1 MQLKSEEPHN
11 RQGTHFDAAVRSQL
25 ERILGSEL
33 FRRSGRLSA
42 FLRFVTEEA
51 LSSRGD
57 VLKEH
62 VLGSELYG
70 KGPEFDGSADPI
82 VRVDARRLRDKLR
95 EYYAEFPRDPI
106 IITLP
111 KGTYQPAFADNLAAQ
126 SPSALKLVSP
136 VEPRRQNRRLLWR
149 TAGVV
154 AGLAVVLA
162 VAAWALIHRPGPAP
176 VHILK
181 LTTFPGQKGAP
192 ALSPDGNF
200 VAFASSGPDS
210 TGSTDIWVEA
220 VKGGALRRL
229 TETPQFRETA
239 PAWSPDGTE
248 IAFVR
253 NGQGVFIL
261 PQSGG
266 PERKVSD
273 TGNLVGWMPD
283 AKSLLIRDNGGDG
296 PYCIYQVF
304 LNTLARRRLT
314 EPPVGVGD
322 GRFSISPDGTNLAFI
337 RFEHPGVA
345 DIYVLP
351 MEGGQPRR
359 LTNWNDG
366 EFAGITWMPNGREL
380 LYSTKGRLWRIPAN
394 LAQPGRGSPIE
405 SIAGSA
411 ENPAI
416 SRSRPEQP
424 ARLVFQA
431 SNALATFRIVDLAAP
446 LYNDVFQAVKPF
458 VAPSDFIGAGAFSP
472 DGSKFMFASGP
483 PPLRLWTSA
492 VDGTAHQQVTSIQAS
507 QLSPGSWSPDGQ
519 RIVYD
524 AAIDGNNDI
533 FVVDTGG
540 GRPRRLTFEPALDG
554 VASWSRNGQ
563 WIYFTSTRA
572 GAIPDIWRVP
582 AAGGEAVRIT
592 RHGGIR
598 PQESPD
604 GKYLYYADRPR
615 DGVAGASKLMQVPV
629 GGGPETAL
637 LSGLTTFWWSV
648 ADAGIFFVTREPAFD
663 AIDRYNFNDHQVV
676 RLGRLAQRA
685 APISSQL
692 NVSRDG
698 RWALV
703 AQRQIQTDLMLVED
717 FK

>member
-1 MQLKSEEPHN
+1 
-11 RQGTHFDAAVRSQL
+11 
-25 ERILGSEL
+25 
-33 FRRSGRLSA
+33 
-42 FLRFVTEEA
+42 
-51 LSSRGD
+51 
-57 VLKEH
+57 
-62 VLGSELYG
+62 
-70 KGPEFDGSADPI
+70 
-82 VRVDARRLRDKLR
+82 LR

-111 KGTYQPAFADNLAAQ
+111 KGTYQPAFAEDLAAQ
-126 SPSALKLVSP
+126 ASSALKLVSP
-136 VEPRRQNRRLLWR
+136 VDPRWQNRRLLWR
-149 TAGVV
+149 PAGVV
-154 AGLAVVLA
+154 AGLAIVLA
-162 VAAWALIHRPGPAP
+162 VAAWAVIHRPGSVP

-181 LTTFPGQKGAP
+181 LTPFPGQKGAP

-220 VKGGALRRL
+220 IKGGAIRRL

-248 IAFVR
+248 IAYVR
-253 NGQGVFIL
+253 NGQGVFII

-266 PERKVSD
+266 LERKVSD
-273 TGNLVGWMPD
+273 TGNLVSWMPD

-296 PYCIYQVF
+296 PYCVYQVF

-322 GRFSISPDGTNLAFI
+322 GRFSISPDGANLAFI

-366 EFAGITWMPNGREL
+366 EFAGLAWMPNGREII
-380 LYSTKGRLWRIPAN
+380 YSKRQLWRIPVN
-394 LAQPGRGSPIE
+394 LTQPGRGSPIE
-405 SIAGSA
+405 TIAGSA
-411 ENPAI
+411 QNPAI
-416 SRSRPEQP
+416 SSPRPGQP
-424 ARLVFQA
+424 TRLVFQA

-446 LYNDVFQAVKPF
+446 LYNGVVQAVKPF
-458 VAPSDFIGAGAFSP
+458 PAPSDFIGAGAFSP
-472 DGSKFMFASGP
+472 DGNKFLFVSGP

-492 VDGTAHQQVTSIQAS
+492 VDGTAHQQVASIQAS
-507 QLSPGSWSPDGQ
+507 QLSPGSWSPDGRQ
-519 RIVYD
+519 IVYD

-533 FVVDTGG
+533 FVVAAGG
-540 GRPRRLTFEPALDG
+540 GTPRRLTFEPSLDG
-554 VASWSRNGQ
+554 VASWSHGGR

-572 GAIPDIWRVP
+572 GAIPDIWRIP
-582 AAGGEAVRIT
+582 AEGGEAVRIT
-592 RHGGIR
+592 QHGGIR

-615 DGVAGASKLMQVPV
+615 DGIAGASNLMRVPV

-648 ADAGIFFVTREPAFD
+648 ADAGIFFVTREPGFD
-663 AIDRYNFNDHQVV
+663 AIDRYSFNDRSVV
-676 RLGRLAQRA
+676 RLGRLARRA
-685 APISSQL
+685 APIGSQL

-703 AQRQIQTDLMLVED
+703 AQQQIQTDLMLVEN

>member
-1 MQLKSEEPHN
+1 MQLKAHEPHE
-11 RQGTHFDAAVRSQL
+11 GPIPLSHAAVRSQL

-33 FRRSGRLSA
+33 FRRSDRLSA

-51 LSSRGD
+51 LSGRGA
-57 VLKEH
+57 VLKEQ

-111 KGTYQPAFADNLAAQ
+111 KGTYQPAFAENLTAQ
-126 SPSALKLVSP
+126 ASSVLKLAVP
-136 VEPRRQNRRLLWR
+136 VERRRQNRRLLWR
-149 TAGVV
+149 TAVLV

-162 VAAWALIHRPGPAP
+162 VAAWAVIHRSGPAP

-181 LTTFPGQKGAP
+181 LTPFPGQKGAP

-220 VKGGALRRL
+220 IKGGAIRRL

-253 NGQGVFIL
+253 NGQGVFIV

-266 PERKVSD
+266 PEREVSS

-283 AKSLLIRDNGGDG
+283 GKSLLIRDNGGDG

-322 GRFSISPDGTNLAFI
+322 GRFSISSDGANLAFI

-345 DIYVLP
+345 DIYVLS
-351 MEGGQPRR
+351 MDGGQPRR

-366 EFAGITWMPNGREL
+366 EFAGVTWMPNGREV
-380 LYSTKGRLWRIPAN
+380 LYSTKGRLWRIPMN
-394 LAQPGRGSPIE
+394 LTQPGHGSPVDAI
-405 SIAGSA
+405 SGSA

-416 SRSRPEQP
+416 SRPRTGQP
-424 ARLVFQA
+424 ARLAFQA
-431 SNALATFRIVDLAAP
+431 SNTIATFRIIDLAAP
-446 LYNDVFQAVKPF
+446 PYEGVFHAVQPF
-458 VAPSDFIGAGAFSP
+458 VAPSDFVGAGAFSP
-472 DGSKFMFASGP
+472 DGRKFIFASGP

-492 VDGTAHQQVTSIQAS
+492 VDGTAQQQVVSIQAS
-507 QLSPGSWSPDGQ
+507 QLSPGSWSPDGRQ
-519 RIVYD
+519 VVYD
-524 AAIDGNNDI
+524 AAIDGNNDV
-533 FVVDTGG
+533 FVVAAVGG
-540 GRPRRLTFEPALDG
+540 TPRRLTFEPSLDG
-554 VASWSRNGQ
+554 VASWSHDGRS
-563 WIYFTSTRA
+563 IYFTSTRA
-572 GAIPDIWRVP
+572 GAIPDIWRVSADGG
-582 AAGGEAVRIT
+582 AATRIT
-592 RHGGIR
+592 QHGGIR
-598 PQESPD
+598 PKESPD

-648 ADAGIFFVTREPAFD
+648 ADVGIFFITREQGFD

-703 AQRQIQTDLMLVED
+703 AQQQIQTDLMLVEN

>member
-11 RQGTHFDAAVRSQL
+11 WQGTIFDATVRSQL
-25 ERILGSEL
+25 DRILGSEL
-33 FRRSGRLSA
+33 FRRSERLSA
-42 FLRFVTEEA
+42 FLRYVTEEA
-51 LSSRGD
+51 LSGRGD
-57 VLKEH
+57 VLKEQA
-62 VLGSELYG
+62 LGSELYG
-70 KGPEFDGSADPI
+70 KGAEFDGSADPI

-95 EYYAEFPRDPI
+95 EYYSEFPREPI

-111 KGTYQPAFADNLAAQ
+111 KGTYQPAFAENLAAQ
-126 SPSALKLVSP
+126 APSALKPVSP
-136 VEPRRQNRRLLWR
+136 VESQKQNRRLLWR
-149 TAGVV
+149 MAGIF

-162 VAAWALIHRPGPAP
+162 ITAWAVIHRTSP
-176 VHILK
+176 VPIHILK
-181 LTTFPGQKGAP
+181 LTPFPGQKGAP

-220 VKGGALRRL
+220 LKGGALRRL
-229 TETPQFRETA
+229 TETPPFRETA

-253 NGQGVFIL
+253 NGQGVFIV

-266 PERKVSD
+266 LERKVSD

-314 EPPVGVGD
+314 QPPMGVGD
-322 GRFSISPDGTNLAFI
+322 GRFSISPDGANLALI

-345 DIYVLP
+345 DIYALS
-351 MEGGQPRR
+351 MDGGQPRR

-366 EFAGITWMPNGREL
+366 EFGGLAWMPNGQEII
-380 LYSTKGRLWRIPAN
+380 YSKRQLWRIPAN
-394 LAQPGRGSPIE
+394 LAQPGRGSRIE
-405 SIAGSA
+405 AIAGSA

-416 SRSRPEQP
+416 SRPRAGQP

-431 SNALATFRIVDLAAP
+431 SNALVTFRIVDLAAP
-446 LYNDVFQAVKPF
+446 VYNDVFQAVRPF
-458 VAPSDFIGAGAFSP
+458 PAPSDFIGAGAFSP

-483 PPLRLWTSA
+483 PPLKLWTSA
-492 VDGTAHQQVTSIQAS
+492 VDGTAQQQVTSIQAS
-507 QLSPGSWSPDGQ
+507 QLSPGSWSPDGRQ
-519 RIVYD
+519 IVYD

-533 FVVDTGG
+533 FVVSAGG
-540 GRPRRLTFEPALDG
+540 GAPRRLTFEPSLDG
-554 VASWSRNGQ
+554 VASWSHDGR

-582 AAGGEAVRIT
+582 ADGGEAVRIT
-592 RHGGIR
+592 QHGGIR
-598 PQESPD
+598 AQESPD

-615 DGVAGASKLMQVPV
+615 DGIAGVSKLMQIPV
-629 GGGPETAL
+629 GGGPETTL
-637 LSGLTTFWWSV
+637 LNSLTTFWWSV
-648 ADAGIFFVTREPAFD
+648 AEAGIFFITREAGFD
-663 AIDRYNFNDHQVV
+663 AIDRFSFNDHHVV

-685 APISSQL
+685 APIGSQL

-703 AQRQIQTDLMLVED
+703 AQQQLQTDLMLVEN